1 MTDFEFDLLDEL
13 YFIKSIQELNSL
25 FKDQTIDISA
35 ELWTMIEKGWVKV
48 MDRADNELQVT
59 KDEYVTNCQS
69 LLFNISKKGLM
80 AHNQI

>member
-1 MTDFEFDLLDEL
+1 MTDFEFDFLDEL
-13 YFIKSIQELNSL
+13 YFIKSMQELNSL
-25 FKDQTIDISA
+25 FKDQTTDITA

-59 KDEYVTNCQS
+59 KDEYVKNCHS

>member
-13 YFIKSIQELNSL
+13 YFVKSMQELNSL
-25 FKDQTIDISA
+25 FKDQITDISA

-59 KDEYVTNCQS
+59 KDEYITNCHS